1 MGLPT
6 FHQHRAAP
14 TYTSIFCSIST
25 RGCQI
30 WWVEAELGKKK
41 WKKVKVKFIAVKI
54 SYQKSCHF
62 SVLSNLPRYLYIPD
76 DVPWFSPSP
85 SLDFSSNDSS
95 SIRKTILTSH
105 DNSTWLWIIRIRSS
119 ILASQTISFSM
130 TTSRDSV
137 VIMSLESTRTLND
150 CSGHTFPDSN
160 SLDFAQL

>member
-25 RGCQI
+25 RGGADMMGWSWAWQ
-30 WWVEAELGKKK
+30 KK